1 MDIIDGGPG
10 DDLLTISDTSF
21 LQISGGN
28 GTDTLLLDGNEL
40 AFVNNSRVSGIEI
53 IDMGSGSNTVT
64 LSLSD
69 VFTLP
74 LEPGFNI
81 DTTLRILGTAGD
93 TVAFLDTFTP
103 GSTQV
108 VDDVAFNTFEGTFV
122 VSNVDILLTVLIDQ
136 DITNVIG
143 TV

>member
-1 MDIIDGGPG
+1 M
-10 DDLLTISDTSF
+10 
-21 LQISGGN
+21 
-28 GTDTLLLDGNEL
+28 LLDGNEL

-64 LSLSD
+64 LSLAD

-93 TVAFLDTFTP
+93 TVAFLDTFTQ
-103 GSTQV
+103 GSYSGGRCRYVQY
-108 VDDVAFNTFEGTFV
+108 FRGHFCC
-122 VSNVDILLTVLIDQ
+122 
-136 DITNVIG
+136 
-143 TV
+143 